1 MKVGLKMQNIT
12 YTIDKLLRNHIY
24 KIIVI
29 HWISYEPFE
38 QPGPDICTGV
48 DHIIGFLNKKAF
60 TIEHSLQDMMMC
72 IHVSND
78 SVRKTN
84 DEK

>member
-12 YTIDKLLRNHIY
+12 YIIDKLLRNHIH

-38 QPGPDICTGV
+38 QPGPELAEGGEI
-48 DHIIGFLNKKAF
+48 
-60 TIEHSLQDMMMC
+60 
-72 IHVSND
+72 
-78 SVRKTN
+78 
-84 DEK
+84 

>member
-12 YTIDKLLRNHIY
+12 YKIDKLLRNHIY

-38 QPGPDICTGV
+38 QPGPERRI
-48 DHIIGFLNKKAF
+48 NKISATFSHRHRATFKHF
-60 TIEHSLQDMMMC
+60 
-72 IHVSND
+72 
-78 SVRKTN
+78 
-84 DEK
+84 

>member
-12 YTIDKLLRNHIY
+12 YIIDKLRNHIH

-38 QPGPDICTGV
+38 QPGHDLQSTDTLIEGV
-48 DHIIGFLNKKAF
+48 DESQTEVNP
-60 TIEHSLQDMMMC
+60 
-72 IHVSND
+72 VSNLLNQSD
-78 SVRKTN
+78 LICLCSATHPCVMC
-84 DEK
+84 

>member
-12 YTIDKLLRNHIY
+12 YIIDKLLRNHIY

-38 QPGPDICTGV
+38 QPGPERQHRGHDCLKSSLLEQGSN
-48 DHIIGFLNKKAF
+48 HI
-60 TIEHSLQDMMMC
+60 E
-72 IHVSND
+72 
-78 SVRKTN
+78 
-84 DEK
+84 

>member
-24 KIIVI
+24 KIIVT

-38 QPGPDICTGV
+38 QPGPDV
-48 DHIIGFLNKKAF
+48 
-60 TIEHSLQDMMMC
+60 
-72 IHVSND
+72 
-78 SVRKTN
+78 
-84 DEK
+84 